1 MADGSTSTLFVN
13 QTGNVVNMKV
23 GNTRSSAPIAS
34 IAGGEQFRM
43 PVNMNDTYREFLVG
57 VGSDTGNLKTVIVTS
72 DDCCDYQCITI
83 KEIADGT
90 IDLLREPRRQQQQT
104 DGTNSVKLDQ
114 MTSSPA
120 AKRPWFAWRMCV

>member
-1 MADGSTSTLFVN
+1 MADSSSTSTLFVN

-23 GNTRSSAPIAS
+23 GNNRSSTPIAS
-34 IAGGEQFRM
+34 IAGGGQFRM

-57 VGSDTGNLKTVIVTS
+57 VDSDARKTVIVTS

-90 IDLLREPRRQQQQT
+90 IDLLREPRHQQQT
-104 DGTNSVKLDQ
+104 DGTAKLEQ
-114 MTSSPA
+114 MTSQA
-120 AKRPWFAWRMCV
+120 AKKPWFAWKMWV